1 MLRLRIALCTLILT
15 APIAHAFPFCT
26 LQPIIHT
33 VSALSAAK
41 GTSLIYQNTQELADG
56 SYKMTDH
63 TKALTGYAVTALAAT
78 VSALT
83 IIYCNNSR

>member
-1 MLRLRIALCTLILT
+1 MLT

-41 GTSLIYQNTQELADG
+41 GTSLIYQNTKEDEHG
-56 SYKMTDH
+56 TYVMTDH
-63 TKALTGYAVTALAAT
+63 TKALTGYAITAAAAT
-78 VSALT
+78 FSALT
-83 IIYCNNSR
+83 IIYCNNAR